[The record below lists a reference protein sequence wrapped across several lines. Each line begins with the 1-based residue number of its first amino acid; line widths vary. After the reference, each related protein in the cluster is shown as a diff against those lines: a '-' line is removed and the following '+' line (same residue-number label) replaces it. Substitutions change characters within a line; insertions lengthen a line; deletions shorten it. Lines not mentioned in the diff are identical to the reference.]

1 MAWLKSGRLQYSA
14 GVVAL
19 LLLIFVALR
28 AVFYFGFSEVGQT
41 VHPEPATLL
50 QTLYIGVKFDL
61 RLAILLSLPVFLLT
75 WLPRYNVATSTA
87 MRGLARLYI
96 AIALLVTLLFYIGDF
111 GHYAYLGIRL
121 NSTAMR
127 FLDDASISANMVWE
141 SYPVVWI
148 TLAWLIT
155 VAAAIGL
162 VKLLES
168 RTLDRKSLP
177 VSKLQ
182 TVTGTV
188 VVTLLILGGL
198 LGRFADIN
206 IQNPV
211 PLRWNHAFFSGND
224 AVSALGINP
233 VLFFY
238 DTFEQR
244 EPLYD
249 IDEVRQYYPV
259 IADYLDVTDKDEARL
274 NYDRN
279 FSAGPQKLTFDRPPN
294 IVFIMLESLGASRLG
309 VHNNPLNTSPNLDR
323 MAKDGWFY
331 PNFYVPVSGTSRT
344 VFASITGL
352 PDVSSVK
359 TATRNPLISEQRIV
373 LNYLTEHEKFY
384 FIGGSAG
391 WANMSALIQRSIKG
405 VHLYQEDS
413 YTEPLVDVWGISDL
427 GLFREVDRVLA
438 SQPKERPF
446 FAYIQTAANHRPFT
460 IPEVNDGFQAD
471 DLSTEEVK
479 QHGFRSTAQYNAVR
493 LLDFN
498 IGRFLEMAK
507 RSGYFEDTIFV
518 LFGDHNNRITTTPH
532 MEPFYE
538 ALDLDGLHVPHIMY
552 GPKYLQPRVIEEAT
566 GLVDMVPTIAGLLGI
581 DYVNST
587 MGRDINGPVPEGER
601 AVYTQTSGK
610 RAPVIGAVTKN
621 YMLRMW
627 HDGTH
632 VRLHDL
638 HAEDPSVDISAQFPE
653 KTMLLKDIARGT
665 YETTKFQF
673 YQHRWWREPGEHAV
687 ARRR

>member
-1 MAWLKSGRLQYSA
+1 VAWLKSGRLQYTA

-41 VHPEPATLL
+41 VHPDPGTLF

-75 WLPRYNVATSTA
+75 WLPRYNVATSPA
-87 MRGLARLYI
+87 MRGLARFYI

-127 FLDDASISANMVWE
+127 FFDDASISANMVWE

-148 TLAWLIT
+148 TLAWLLT
-155 VAAAIGL
+155 VAVAIGL
-162 VKLLES
+162 VKLLE
-168 RTLDRKSLP
+168 RKTLDRESPP
-177 VSKLQ
+177 VSILQ
-182 TVTGTV
+182 AVTGTV
-188 VVTLLILGGL
+188 VVTFLVLGGL
-198 LGRFADIN
+198 LGRVADIN

-211 PLRWNHAFFSGND
+211 PLRWSHAFFSGD
-224 AVSALGINP
+224 DTVSALGINP

-249 IDEVRQYYPV
+249 LDEVRQYYPV
-259 IADYLDVTDKDEARL
+259 IADYLNVADRDETGL
-274 NYDRN
+274 NYDRLVT
-279 FSAGPQKLTFDRPPN
+279 AGPQKLDFERPPN
-294 IVFIMLESLGASRLG
+294 IIFIMLESLGASRLG
-309 VHNNPLNTSPNLDR
+309 VHNNPLKPSPNLDR
-323 MAKDGWFY
+323 MAQQGWFY

-373 LNYLTEHEKFY
+373 LNDLIDHEKFY

-405 VHLYQEDS
+405 VKLYQEDS
-413 YTEPLVDVWGISDL
+413 FTEPLVDVWGISDL

-438 SQPKERPF
+438 SQPPERPF

-460 IPEVNDGFQAD
+460 IPEENDGFQAD
-471 DLSTEEVK
+471 NLSKEEVK
-479 QHGFRSTAQYNAVR
+479 RHGFRSTAQYNAVR

-507 RSGYFEDTIFV
+507 HSGYFEDTIFV
-518 LFGDHNNRITTTPH
+518 VFGDHNNRITTTPH

-538 ALDLDGLHVPHIMY
+538 QLDLDGLHVPHIMY

-566 GLVDMVPTIAGLLGI
+566 SLVDMVPTIAGLLGI

-587 MGRDINGPVPEGER
+587 MGRDINGPAPEGER
-601 AVYTQTSGK
+601 AIFTQTSSK

-632 VRLHDL
+632 VKLHDL
-638 HAEDPSVDISAQFPE
+638 HAEDPSADVSAQLPE
-653 KTMLLKDIARGT
+653 KTRLLKDIARGT

-673 YQHRWWREPGEHAV
+673 YHNTVGGAEQGGV
-687 ARRR
+687 Q

>member
-1 MAWLKSGRLQYSA
+1 VAWLKSGRLQYTA

-41 VHPEPATLL
+41 VHPDPGTLF

-75 WLPRYNVATSTA
+75 WLPRYNVATSPA
-87 MRGLARLYI
+87 MRGLARFYI

-127 FLDDASISANMVWE
+127 FFDDASISANMVWE

-148 TLAWLIT
+148 TLAWLLT
-155 VAAAIGL
+155 VAVAIGL
-162 VKLLES
+162 VKLLE
-168 RTLDRKSLP
+168 RKTLDRESPP
-177 VSKLQ
+177 VSILQ
-182 TVTGTV
+182 AVTGTV
-188 VVTLLILGGL
+188 VVTFLVLGGL
-198 LGRFADIN
+198 LGRVADIN

-211 PLRWNHAFFSGND
+211 PLRWSHAFFSGD
-224 AVSALGINP
+224 DTVSALGINP

-249 IDEVRQYYPV
+249 LDEVRQYYPV
-259 IADYLDVTDKDEARL
+259 IADYLNVADRDETGL
-274 NYDRN
+274 NYDRLVT
-279 FSAGPQKLTFDRPPN
+279 AGPQKLDFERPPN
-294 IVFIMLESLGASRLG
+294 IIFIMLESLGASRLG
-309 VHNNPLNTSPNLDR
+309 VHNNPLKPSPNLDR
-323 MAKDGWFY
+323 MAQQGWFY

-373 LNYLTEHEKFY
+373 LNDLIDHEKFY

-405 VHLYQEDS
+405 VKLYQEDS
-413 YTEPLVDVWGISDL
+413 FTEPLVDVWGISDL

-438 SQPKERPF
+438 SQPPERPF

-460 IPEVNDGFQAD
+460 IPEENDGFQAD
-471 DLSTEEVK
+471 NLSKEEVK
-479 QHGFRSTAQYNAVR
+479 RHGFRSTAQYNAVR

-507 RSGYFEDTIFV
+507 HSGYFEDTIFV
-518 LFGDHNNRITTTPH
+518 VFGDHNNRITTTPH

-538 ALDLDGLHVPHIMY
+538 QLDLDGLHVPHIMY

-566 GLVDMVPTIAGLLGI
+566 SLVDMVPTIAGLLGI

-587 MGRDINGPVPEGER
+587 MGRDINGPAPEGER
-601 AVYTQTSGK
+601 AIFTQTSSK

-632 VRLHDL
+632 AKLHDL
-638 HAEDPSVDISAQFPE
+638 HAEDPSADVSAQFPE
-653 KTMLLKDIARGT
+653 KTRLLKDIARGT

-673 YQHRWWREPGEHAV
+673 YHNTVGGAEQGGV
-687 ARRR
+687 Q

>member
-1 MAWLKSGRLQYSA
+1 VAWLKSGRLRYTA

-41 VHPEPATLL
+41 VHPDPGTLF

-75 WLPRYNVATSTA
+75 WLPRYNIATSPA
-87 MRGLARLYI
+87 MRGLARFYI

-127 FLDDASISANMVWE
+127 FFDDASISANMVWE

-148 TLAWLIT
+148 TLAWLLT
-155 VAAAIGL
+155 VAVAIGL
-162 VKLLES
+162 VKLLE
-168 RTLDRKSLP
+168 RKTLDRESPP
-177 VSKLQ
+177 VSILQ
-182 TVTGTV
+182 AVTGTV
-188 VVTLLILGGL
+188 VVIFLVLGGL

-211 PLRWNHAFFSGND
+211 PLRWSHAFFSGD
-224 AVSALGINP
+224 DTVSALGINP

-249 IDEVRQYYPV
+249 LDEVRQYYPV
-259 IADYLDVTDKDEARL
+259 IADYLNVADRDETGL
-274 NYDRN
+274 NYDRLVT
-279 FSAGPQKLTFDRPPN
+279 AGPQKLDFERPPN
-294 IVFIMLESLGASRLG
+294 IIFIMLESLGASRLG
-309 VHNNPLNTSPNLDR
+309 VHNNPLKPSPNLDR
-323 MAKDGWFY
+323 MAQQGWFY

-373 LNYLTEHEKFY
+373 LNDLIDHEKFY

-405 VHLYQEDS
+405 VQLYQEDS
-413 YTEPLVDVWGISDL
+413 FTEPLVDVWGISDL

-438 SQPKERPF
+438 SQPPERPF

-460 IPEVNDGFQAD
+460 IPEDNDGFQAD
-471 DLSTEEVK
+471 NLSKEEVK
-479 QHGFRSTAQYNAVR
+479 RHGFRSTAQYNAVR

-507 RSGYFEDTIFV
+507 HSGYFEDTIFV
-518 LFGDHNNRITTTPH
+518 VFGDHNNRITTTPH

-538 ALDLDGLHVPHIMY
+538 QLDLDGLHVPHIMY

-566 GLVDMVPTIAGLLGI
+566 SLVDMVPTIAGLLGI

-587 MGRDINGPVPEGER
+587 MGRDINGPAPEGER
-601 AVYTQTSGK
+601 AIFTQTSSK

-632 VRLHDL
+632 AKLHDL
-638 HAEDPSVDISAQFPE
+638 HAEDPSADISAQFPE
-653 KTMLLKDIARGT
+653 KTRLLKDIARGT

-673 YQHRWWREPGEHAV
+673 YHNTVGGAEQGGV
-687 ARRR
+687 Q